1 MLLDEK
7 TPMDYSARPGRVQ
20 SPEPTESKGL
30 DLSNSVLEKVCQK
43 IMRKVAIK
51 LFLKQSIIFEIK
63 FHLSSNH

>member
-51 LFLKQSIIFEIK
+51 FFFL
-63 FHLSSNH
+63 NP